1 MPIKIRTFE
10 DSTGAMMSVL
20 IDDNNQPLFWPN
32 VFATTNYRRGSSK
45 TLSDVLRAIGMFELW
60 SSVDGRTGSMDLA
73 SGQTFEMHEAES
85 LSGFLCLK
93 RPAQDED
100 VKISIGQ
107 AQKKITRLEKV
118 RKSENQLD
126 LENSY
131 ATRVESANR
140 IRWVAKYLDYL
151 CNKGVTALKDSG
163 DRKSFESMTK
173 RAIDRLRDRAPR
185 GGSYAFNPSL
195 VGIDKEQINYIS
207 EVLNP
212 ANKSPLNP
220 FKTDFLKARNYF
232 IWRLAV
238 DTGMRRQELMEL
250 RCDDIDINS
259 FRVSIRVSKTT
270 PRTVPIGQATA
281 DAFYEFIMNHWSKVS
296 SDTTKH
302 GYAVIA
308 QTGSHLK
315 VDTLNAIINCIR
327 SKIPGAPDYLTPHTL
342 RRTWNEQF
350 NELIDSIPLEKRPS
364 PPEETRIRNQLQG
377 WSTESQMGARYAAR
391 HINRKADE
399 LAETLASKLSKSEGE
414 PHV

>member
-1 MPIKIRTFE
+1 
-10 DSTGAMMSVL
+10 
-20 IDDNNQPLFWPN
+20 
-32 VFATTNYRRGSSK
+32 
-45 TLSDVLRAIGMFELW
+45 MFELW

-73 SGQTFEMHEAES
+73 NGRTFKMHEAES
-85 LSGFLCLK
+85 LGGFLCLK

-100 VKISIGQ
+100 VKISIGR
-107 AQKKITRLEKV
+107 AQKKVTRLEKV
-118 RKSENQLD
+118 RRSEKQLER
-126 LENSY
+126 ENSY

-151 CNKGVTALKDSG
+151 CNKGLTTLNDSSA
-163 DRKSFESMTK
+163 RKSFESMTR
-173 RAIDRLRDRAPR
+173 RAIERLRDRAPR

-195 VGIDKEQINYIS
+195 IGIDKEQINYIS
-207 EVLNP
+207 ETLNP

-259 FRVSIRVSKTT
+259 HRASIRVSKTT

-281 DAFYEFIMNHWSKVS
+281 DAFYEFITNHWSKVP
-296 SDTTKH
+296 SDATRH

-327 SKIPGAPDYLTPHTL
+327 SKIPGVPDYLTPHTL

-350 NELIDSIPLEKRPS
+350 NELIDSIPLERRPS
-364 PPEETRIRNQLQG
+364 PPEETRMRNKLQG

-391 HINRKADE
+391 HIDRKADQ
-399 LAETLASKLSKSEGE
+399 LAETLASNLTNSERE
-414 PHV
+414 PHE

>member
-1 MPIKIRTFE
+1 
-10 DSTGAMMSVL
+10 
-20 IDDNNQPLFWPN
+20 
-32 VFATTNYRRGSSK
+32 
-45 TLSDVLRAIGMFELW
+45 
-60 SSVDGRTGSMDLA
+60 
-73 SGQTFEMHEAES
+73 
-85 LSGFLCLK
+85 
-93 RPAQDED
+93 
-100 VKISIGQ
+100 
-107 AQKKITRLEKV
+107 
-118 RKSENQLD
+118 
-126 LENSY
+126 
-131 ATRVESANR
+131 
-140 IRWVAKYLDYL
+140 
-151 CNKGVTALKDSG
+151 
-163 DRKSFESMTK
+163 
-173 RAIDRLRDRAPR
+173 
-185 GGSYAFNPSL
+185 
-195 VGIDKEQINYIS
+195 
-207 EVLNP
+207 
-212 ANKSPLNP
+212 
-220 FKTDFLKARNYF
+220 
-232 IWRLAV
+232 
-238 DTGMRRQELMEL
+238 MRRQELMEL